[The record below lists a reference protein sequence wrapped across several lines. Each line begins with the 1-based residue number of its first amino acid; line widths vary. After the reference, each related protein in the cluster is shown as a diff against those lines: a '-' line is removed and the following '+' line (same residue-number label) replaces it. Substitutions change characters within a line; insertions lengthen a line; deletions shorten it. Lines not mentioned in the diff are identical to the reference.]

1 MIWLRTRKCVF
12 RERLAEPFSCKPGP
26 SGTRAFRRCFRKH
39 SLRGIL
45 KRMDRFFKLK
55 ENGTTVRT
63 EVMAGLT
70 TFMTMAYILA
80 VNPNILSAFGSGAT
94 GMDWTA
100 VFLATAIAAGVI
112 TICMGLF
119 VNFPVALA
127 PGMGLNAYF
136 ATVILASGGTF
147 TYQMGLTAVFIS
159 GLIFIVLTVTKVRQ
173 MLIVAVPDSL
183 KHAIT
188 VGIGL
193 FIAIIG
199 LKNSGLLTVAV
210 ETLNDVPKG
219 KYTDL
224 LSFETIFHIGSMHN
238 VNVLLCIIGLVLI
251 SILMVLQVRGAILFG
266 ILLTTVVGMFMH
278 NPDGTPVV
286 NLATLASEKT
296 TWVPDLS
303 KLAFA
308 EFDFAGIMNAGII
321 SVILTFT
328 FVELFDTFGTL
339 VGTANRAGFMKDK
352 AEGQKRVGKAM
363 MVDAIGVSGGALV
376 GTSTVT
382 AYVESAAG
390 VAEGGRTGLTAVTTG
405 ICFLL
410 ALFLAPIAALIPA
423 SATAAALIIVGVL
436 MMQSVRDIDFQDLV
450 YGIPAFFTVTFMPFT
465 YNIANGISFG
475 IVSYV
480 MLATIANLKGK
491 GKYQVHW
498 LMWVLAVLIVLRYI
512 FITH

>member
-1 MIWLRTRKCVF
+1 
-12 RERLAEPFSCKPGP
+12 
-26 SGTRAFRRCFRKH
+26 
-39 SLRGIL
+39 
-45 KRMDRFFKLK
+45 MDRFFKLK

-63 EVMAGLT
+63 EIMAGLT

-100 VFLATAIAAGVI
+100 VFLATAIAAGVM
-112 TICMGLF
+112 TIAMGLF

-136 ATVILASGGTF
+136 ATVILASQGQF

-173 MLIVAVPDSL
+173 LLLVAVPDSL

-199 LKNSGLLTVAV
+199 VKNSGLLTVAV
-210 ETLNDVPKG
+210 EAGKDIPAH
-219 KYTDL
+219 KYTDV
-224 LSFETIFHIGSMHN
+224 LSFETVFHIGSMKDPS
-238 VNVLLCIIGLVLI
+238 VLLCIIGLALI
-251 SILMVLQVRGAILFG
+251 SVLMVLRVRGAILFG
-266 ILLTTVVGMFMH
+266 ILLTTFVGVFMH
-278 NPDGTPVV
+278 NPDGSPMV
-286 NLATLASEKT
+286 NFANLTSAKT
-296 TWVPDLS
+296 TWVPDMS

-308 EFDFAGIMNAGII
+308 HFDFAGIMHAGII
-321 SVILTFT
+321 SVIATFT
-328 FVELFDTFGTL
+328 FVEMFDTFGTL
-339 VGTANRAGFMKDK
+339 VGTANRAGFMKNK
-352 AEGQKRVGKAM
+352 EEGNKKVGKAM
-363 MVDAIGVSGGALV
+363 MVDAVGVSAGALV

-382 AYVESAAG
+382 AFVESSAG

-405 ICFLL
+405 VCFLL
-410 ALFLAPIAALIPA
+410 ALFLAPIAALIPGP
-423 SATAAALIIVGVL
+423 ATAAALIIVGVL
-436 MMQSVRDIDFQDLV
+436 MMQAVREIDFQDLV
-450 YGIPAFFTVTFMPFT
+450 YGIPAFLIVALMPFT

-480 MLATIANLKGK
+480 LLATVAKLGGK
-491 GKYQVHW
+491 GQYKVHW
-498 LMWVLAVLIVLRYI
+498 LMWLLAVLVIARYM
-512 FITH
+512 FVGGE